1 MNLHARPGAR
11 PPRASTSATSATSAT
26 RPPGIARAA
35 ARVAAIAAAAA
46 ILAGCVAST
55 ASLPTLR
62 PLASGVGS
70 GAGAGAGSGAGSGAG
85 AAQAGPSAQAV
96 TAASPA
102 ATPPNPLGPGLGLPS
117 AGAPLPSPVLIRPPA
132 MAPPLWLYRVD
143 NGQLFDW
150 HSVMGTPTIVYFGYS
165 HCPDVCPASLGVIRE
180 AVAKAG
186 VPVQVVFVTVDPDR
200 DTPDV
205 LKDYLGYFGQG
216 WIGLSGSGATTLQ
229 AIELYGGRYQKLDA
243 PASAAQGAGY
253 AVGHTTEIYLVDQQ
267 GSWVET
273 FPFGSSSDQVVQ
285 GLREVSASG
294 S

>member
-1 MNLHARPGAR
+1 VNVHARPGA
-11 PPRASTSATSATSAT
+11 T
-26 RPPGIARAA
+26 RPRPAPSDARSPRIARAA
-35 ARVAAIAAAAA
+35 ARLGALAVAASV
-46 ILAGCVAST
+46 LAGCVTST

-62 PLASGVGS
+62 PLASGAGAAPS
-70 GAGAGAGSGAGSGAG
+70 AAAGAGAAGTSQ
-85 AAQAGPSAQAV
+85 AATPAV
-96 TAASPA
+96 
-102 ATPPNPLGPGLGLPS
+102 TPPNPLGPGLGLPS

-132 MAPPLWLYRVD
+132 MAPPLWLYRAD

-150 HSVMGTPTIVYFGYS
+150 HSVMGTPTIVYFGYT

-205 LKDYLGYFGQG
+205 LKEYLGYFGQG
-216 WIGLSGSGATTLQ
+216 WIGLSGGGATTLQ

-253 AVGHTTEIYLVDQQ
+253 AVGHTTEIYLVDQE
-267 GSWVET
+267 GNWVET
-273 FPFGSSSDQVVQ
+273 FPFGSSSDQVIQ